1 MATIATALDTPF
13 TPAAGDFIVQCSAGT
28 AALERS
34 NDVDAPFVL
43 VGFLTGND
51 APIVAN
57 PVAGARYQ
65 FRQIGS
71 TTAVVQADQ

>member
-1 MATIATALDTPF
+1 MATIATALNTPF
-13 TPAAGDFIVQCSAGT
+13 TPAAGDFIVQCSAGV
-28 AALERS
+28 ASLERS
-34 NDVDAPFVL
+34 NDTDAPWVN
-43 VGFLTGND
+43 VGTITGND
-51 APIVAN
+51 APIVSN

>member
-1 MATIATALDTPF
+1 MATIATALNTPF
-13 TPAAGDFIVQCSAGT
+13 TPAAGDFIVQCSAGV

-34 NDVDAPFVL
+34 NDADAPFVY
-43 VGFLTGND
+43 VGTITGND
-51 APIVAN
+51 APIVSN